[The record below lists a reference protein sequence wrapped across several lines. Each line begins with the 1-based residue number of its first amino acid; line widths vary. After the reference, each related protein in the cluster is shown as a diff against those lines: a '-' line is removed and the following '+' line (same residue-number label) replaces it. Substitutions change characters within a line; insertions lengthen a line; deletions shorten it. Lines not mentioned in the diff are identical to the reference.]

1 MSVKWLVVIAAAGL
15 LVGACNTTSTLERR
29 TADEARCR
37 SYGFR
42 PATDAFAKCLL
53 QVDLDRS
60 ADRRARYDY
69 PYVYGVGRWGYGR
82 AWW

>member
-1 MSVKWLVVIAAAGL
+1 MSITRLVVVTAAGL

-37 SYGFR
+37 TYGFR

-53 QVDLDRS
+53 QLDLDRS
-60 ADRRARYDY
+60 ADRRSRYDY
-69 PYVYGVGRWGYGR
+69 PYVYGPGRWSRG
-82 AWW
+82 WW